1 MYLHKRFQQG
11 LLALATSFVVA
22 SAGAAPPS
30 AGPVGTL
37 ASALGNLPMAQATAS
52 KPIAVRANAVALS
65 QPVSTIPATPFR
77 DVDPNAEL
85 TGPGNPMVK
94 KASIKGMLLP
104 YGEPDGAIQSG
115 GNAPFVMPPT
125 LANFEGMSNA
135 ANGQLFG
142 GFLSPPDTNGDVGKS
157 QYVQTVN
164 LAVQVFRLDG
174 TPLTA
179 PFKMS
184 SLFAALGAGNICAT
198 DDDGDPIVLY
208 DHLAD
213 RWFISQ
219 FALTPPFHQCVA
231 VSQTGDA
238 TGAYY
243 VYDFVMPNNLA
254 NDYPH
259 FGVWPD
265 AYYMTDNQ
273 FNASLT
279 AFEGA
284 GVFAYDRAKLLV
296 GDPTASYI
304 YFNQPAALGIGGQ
317 LPSDL
322 DGAPPPA
329 GAGNIFAMITSN
341 ELGDPGGDGMRLW
354 EFKPNFAN
362 PPASTYT
369 ELTTELAPIPVAAF
383 DNATPAGRADVPQPP
398 PQISVDT
405 IADRLMHRLQYRNF
419 GTHESLIAS
428 HTVDVSGN
436 ATLPVFR
443 AGVRWYEFRRVG
455 GSGNPWT
462 VHDQGTHDPADGL
475 NLNRWMPSAA
485 LDRQGNLAIG
495 FSSANATAPLGY
507 PSIRYAGKLAS
518 DPVGGG
524 LAQGEAI
531 GIQGTR
537 SQNST
542 GSRWGDYAAL
552 SVDPVDD
559 CTFYFTTEYYGT
571 APPACSATTCWQT
584 RVVSFRY
591 PSCAAAPLAGTI
603 QGVVSNSV
611 TGLPVAGVVV
621 YAGNGYAGTTDATG
635 NYSITIPAGAYN
647 MATVKSGYTPG
658 TAAGVA
664 VPAGGRVT
672 RSFQITGVPDLS
684 LLALRTF
691 SDSGSGGNGN
701 GVFDVDECAAITV
714 FASNN
719 GGGSATNTQGVLST
733 TTPQATV
740 TAATSSFGTIL
751 PGGLASNST
760 PFAIQTSPSFV
771 AGLPVDFSLAL
782 TSNEGNWVETFSVPT
797 GTQAN
802 APVAFSAT
810 GPVPVPDNNPAGAF
824 LNVPVAGLTTPVS
837 KVTVSVRLTQT
848 WIGDFVIRLAS
859 PDNSVVLLAAA
870 IGGAN
875 NQSDNLGTDC
885 PAGSNDFIFDDAAAT
900 SVGAIVAG
908 TSNLAG
914 TFRPAEPLAGF
925 NGKFGAA
932 ANGNW
937 QLRVVDTAG
946 ADTGAIECV
955 TLNIDGFVS
964 TAGPC
969 LARPDNLFENG
980 FEDPVR

>member
-30 AGPVGTL
+30 TGPVGTL
-37 ASALGNLPMAQATAS
+37 ASALGNLPMAQAAAS

-94 KASIKGMLLP
+94 KAPIKGMQLP

-142 GFLSPPDTNGDVGKS
+142 GYLSPPDTNGDVGKS

-243 VYDFVMPNNLA
+243 VYDFVMPNNYA

-265 AYYMTDNQ
+265 AYYMTDNE
-273 FNASLT
+273 FNSSLT
-279 AFEGA
+279 AFVGA

-304 YFNQPAALGIGGQ
+304 YFDQPAALGIGGQ
-317 LPSDL
+317 LPADL
-322 DGAPPPA
+322 DGVPPPA
-329 GAGNIFAMITSN
+329 GAGGIFAMFTAT
-341 ELGDPGGDGMRLW
+341 EFGDPGGDGMRLW
-354 EFKPNFAN
+354 EFKPNFAT
-362 PPASTYT
+362 PAASTYT
-369 ELTTELAPIPVAAF
+369 EITSEATPIPVAAF
-383 DNATPAGRADVPQPP
+383 DPITPSGRADIPQPP
-398 PQISVDT
+398 PQVSVDT
-405 IADRLMHRLQYRNF
+405 IGDRLMHRLQYRNF
-419 GTHESLIAS
+419 GTHESLIAT

-436 ATLPVFR
+436 PAAATYR

-462 VHDQGTHDPADGL
+462 IHDQGTHDPADGL
-475 NLNRWMPSAA
+475 SLNRWMPSAA

-524 LAQGEAI
+524 LAQGEAV

-571 APPACSATTCWQT
+571 APPVCSATTCWQT

-591 PSCAAAPLAGTI
+591 PSCTAAPLAGTI
-603 QGVVSNSV
+603 QGRVTNSI
-611 TGLPVAGVVV
+611 TGQAVGGVVV
-621 YAGNGYAGTTDATG
+621 QAGNGYAGTTDSTG
-635 NYSITIPAGAYN
+635 NYSISIPAGSYGMN
-647 MATVKSGYTPG
+647 TIKTGYSAG
-658 TAAGVA
+658 TASGVA
-664 VPAGGRVT
+664 VPSGSRVT
-672 RSFQITGVPDLS
+672 QNFQIQGVPILTLPS
-684 LLALRTF
+684 AITF
-691 SDSGSGGNGN
+691 DDSGPGGNNN
-701 GVFDVDECAAITV
+701 GVIDIDECVAISVPAT
-714 FASNN
+714 NE
-719 GGGSATNTQGVLST
+719 GGAPATNTSGTLSST
-733 TTPQATV
+733 TTDVTVPTNVQSYGTINPGASSTPVAPFILQTGTSFVPGTTINTLLNV
-740 TAATSSFGTIL
+740 TATQGSWSQ
-751 PGGLASNST
+751 SY
-760 PFAIQTSPSFV
+760 
-771 AGLPVDFSLAL
+771 SL
-782 TSNEGNWVETFSVPT
+782 PT
-797 GTQAN
+797 GSPAGT
-802 APVAFSAT
+802 PVAFAAT
-810 GPVPVPDNNPAGAF
+810 GPVPIPDNNPAGAT
-824 LNVPVAGLTTPVS
+824 LNIPVAGLTSPIG
-837 KVTVSVRLTQT
+837 KVTVSVRITHTYDADIAVSL
-848 WIGDFVIRLAS
+848 FS
-859 PDNSVVLLAAA
+859 PDNTEVVLSQNR
-870 IGGAN
+870 GG
-875 NQSDNLGTDC
+875 SGDNFGTDC
-885 PAGSNDFIFDDAAAT
+885 PASANDTTFDDAAAT
-900 SVGAIVAG
+900 AIGTGVAPF
-908 TSNLAG
+908 SG
-914 TFRPAEPLAGF
+914 TFRPDEPLSAF
-925 NGKFGAA
+925 NGKTGAA

-937 QLRVVDTAG
+937 RLFVVDSAG
-946 ADTGAIECV
+946 LDVGNIECV
-955 TLNIDGFVS
+955 TLNIDGFAAVS
-964 TAGPC
+964 AGCAAP
-969 LARPDNLFENG
+969 RPDPLFSNG